1 MISINPLF
9 FLVVWILLIK
19 YSIVCCVHIIHGF
32 GRGVLMSFLVSWQM
46 KLKQWYG
53 GPYQDSK
60 RVEGEMA
67 LDWS

>member
-1 MISINPLF
+1 VLVSF
-9 FLVVWILLIK
+9 F
-19 YSIVCCVHIIHGF
+19 
-32 GRGVLMSFLVSWQM
+32 VSWQM

>member
-1 MISINPLF
+1 
-9 FLVVWILLIK
+9 
-19 YSIVCCVHIIHGF
+19 
-32 GRGVLMSFLVSWQM
+32 MSFLVLWEM
-46 KLKQWYG
+46 KLKQWFDG